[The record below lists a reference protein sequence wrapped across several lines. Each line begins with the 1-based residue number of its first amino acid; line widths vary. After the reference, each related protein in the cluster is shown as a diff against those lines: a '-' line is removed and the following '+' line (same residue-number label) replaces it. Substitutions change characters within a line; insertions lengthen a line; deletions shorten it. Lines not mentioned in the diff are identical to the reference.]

1 MKIQRQLD
9 NSSINAAMTQ
19 ENFNIYSN
27 NTQDHRELFK
37 NSNEATNDPSIAK
50 ILNDQL
56 NQRYHPS
63 TVIHTASKPEDR
75 NNLTSVK

>member
-1 MKIQRQLD
+1 MNIQRQLD

-50 ILNDQL
+50 ILND
-56 NQRYHPS
+56 
-63 TVIHTASKPEDR
+63 
-75 NNLTSVK
+75 